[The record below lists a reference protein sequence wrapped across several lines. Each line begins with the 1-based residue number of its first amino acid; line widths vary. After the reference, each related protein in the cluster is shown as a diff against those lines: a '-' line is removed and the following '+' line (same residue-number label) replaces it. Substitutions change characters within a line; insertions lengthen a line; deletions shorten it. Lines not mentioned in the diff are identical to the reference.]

1 MRRGWLIAL
10 AVLPTLAGCDLAP
23 PYAVPASVTPTAAYR
38 EVGPWTPAAPADAS
52 ARGRWWT
59 VVEDADLDH
68 LEDRVEQSSPRL
80 AAALARYEQASAL
93 AGRARADLYPTLSAG
108 LDVGRSFYPG
118 ITNHDLILGAAA
130 GYEVDLWGRVRNQ
143 VGAARLEAEASAAD
157 TASIRLSLQ
166 AELADDY
173 LSLRGLDAQIDV
185 LRQTDEAYTEAL
197 KLTQRRFDGG
207 ASSEIDVGRAKTQ
220 LADVEAQYEQAG
232 ASRAL
237 LEHAIGILV
246 GESPSTF
253 TLPAQSALIDPPH
266 VPIAAPSA
274 LLERRPDVAAA
285 ERRVAEANAR
295 IGVARAAY
303 YPSITLNA
311 AGGLE
316 SLGSVGAAS
325 AGYWALG
332 PLAISLPV
340 FDGGR
345 RKANL
350 ALSRAAFDEVAA
362 DYRQTVLD
370 AFRQV
375 EDELALANRLAR
387 AEAKQQDAVSAA
399 VETDRLANRRYME
412 GAADYLEVVT
422 AQTAELQARQTDIQ
436 IRTQRL
442 MAGIDLVRALGG
454 GWTPAGGVAG
464 AVSAKPSSG
473 L

>member
-1 MRRGWLIAL
+1 MRSRWLFAL
-10 AVLPTLAGCDLAP
+10 ALLPALAGCDLAP
-23 PYAVPASVTPTAAYR
+23 PYVTPPSVTPTAAYR
-38 EVGPWTPAAPADAS
+38 ETGPWTPAEPADAAS
-52 ARGRWWT
+52 RGRWWT
-59 VVEDADLDH
+59 VVADADLDR
-68 LEDRVEQSSPRL
+68 LEDRIEQASPRL
-80 AAALARYEQASAL
+80 VAALARYEQASAL
-93 AGRARADLYPTLSAG
+93 ANRARANLYPSLG
-108 LDVGRSFYPG
+108 VGGDVEHSNYPQ
-118 ITNHDLILGAAA
+118 IPNHDLSLGGVA
-130 GYEVDLWGRVRNQ
+130 GYELDLWGRVRNQ

-166 AELADDY
+166 AELAEDY
-173 LSLRGLDAQIDV
+173 LSLRGYDARIDV
-185 LRQTDEAYTEAL
+185 LRQTDAAYTAAL

-220 LADVEAQYEQAG
+220 LADVQAQYEQAG

-253 TLPAQSALIDPPH
+253 TLPAESALVDPPH
-266 VPIAAPSA
+266 VPLDAPSV
-274 LLERRPDVAAA
+274 LLERRPDIAAA

-303 YPSITLNA
+303 YPSISLNA
-311 AGGLE
+311 AAGLE
-316 SLGSVGAAS
+316 TLGAVSAES

-332 PLAISLPV
+332 PLAVSLPV

-350 ALSRAAFDEVAA
+350 ALSRAAFDEAAA

-442 MAGIDLVRALGG
+442 IASIDLVRALGG
-454 GWTPAGGVAG
+454 AWSPVAR
-464 AVSAKPSSG
+464 
-473 L
+473 

>member
-1 MRRGWLIAL
+1 MRSRWLFAL
-10 AVLPTLAGCDLAP
+10 ALLPALAGCDLAP
-23 PYAVPASVTPTAAYR
+23 PYVTPPSVTPTAAYR
-38 EVGPWTPAAPADAS
+38 ETGPWTPAEPADAAS
-52 ARGRWWT
+52 RGRWWT
-59 VVEDADLDH
+59 VVADADLDR
-68 LEDRVEQSSPRL
+68 LEDRIEQASPRL
-80 AAALARYEQASAL
+80 VAALARYEQASAL
-93 AGRARADLYPTLSAG
+93 ANRARANLYPSLG
-108 LDVGRSFYPG
+108 VGGDVEHSNYPQ
-118 ITNHDLILGAAA
+118 IPNHDLILGGVA
-130 GYEVDLWGRVRNQ
+130 GYELDLWGRVRNQ

-166 AELADDY
+166 AELAEDY
-173 LSLRGLDAQIDV
+173 LSLRGYDARIDV
-185 LRQTDEAYTEAL
+185 LRQTDAAYTAAL

-220 LADVEAQYEQAG
+220 LADVQAQYEQAG

-253 TLPAQSALIDPPH
+253 TLPAESALVDPPH
-266 VPIAAPSA
+266 VPLDAPSV
-274 LLERRPDVAAA
+274 LLERRPDIAAA
-285 ERRVAEANAR
+285 GLKTLGAVSAE
-295 IGVARAAY
+295 
-303 YPSITLNA
+303 
-311 AGGLE
+311 
-316 SLGSVGAAS
+316 S

-332 PLAISLPV
+332 PLAVSLPV

-350 ALSRAAFDEVAA
+350 ALSRAAFDEAAA

-422 AQTAELQARQTDIQ
+422 AQTAELQARQADIQ

-442 MAGIDLVRALGG
+442 IASIDLVRALGG
-454 GWTPAGGVAG
+454 AWSPVAR
-464 AVSAKPSSG
+464 
-473 L
+473 